1 MAKFR
6 RRMALWR
13 RLEPRLQIGEDR
25 IECRAQ
31 CDQKAPGALA
41 IASAG
46 DVAFPKARGDAA
58 EVLPVA
64 ADIAALAQV
73 LGMCTRITIE
83 TPQHVGDIAI
93 DIMEDARGERRTL
106 LSRQRD
112 GRMDPLIAPSL
123 GAYAEECRVGRPTE
137 RGAPSP

>member
-46 DVAFPKARGDAA
+46 DVTFPKARGDAA
-58 EVLPVA
+58 EVLPIA
-64 ADIAALAQV
+64 ADIAALAQG
-73 LGMCTRITIE
+73 LAMHAG
-83 TPQHVGDIAI
+83 IAI
-93 DIMEDARGERRTL
+93 PTPPHAGQIPIGIMAHAPEERR
-106 LSRQRD
+106 
-112 GRMDPLIAPSL
+112 
-123 GAYAEECRVGRPTE
+123 
-137 RGAPSP
+137 